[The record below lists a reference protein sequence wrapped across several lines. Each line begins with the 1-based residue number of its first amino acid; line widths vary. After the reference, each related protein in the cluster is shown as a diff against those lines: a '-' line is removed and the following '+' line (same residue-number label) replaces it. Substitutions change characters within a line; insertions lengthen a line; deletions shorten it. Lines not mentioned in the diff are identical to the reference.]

1 MEAKQRITVF
11 CLTWGRRFAGLV
23 YLVCL
28 AALYSYIYML
38 YQSPTPMMTVL
49 LVAYGVAAV
58 GATALFGFVW
68 CDWQQQGRDKRSRSI
83 DEAETGPQ
91 HQSFV

>member
-11 CLTWGRRFAGLV
+11 CLTWGSGLV
-23 YLVCL
+23 YLLCL

-38 YQSPTPMMTVL
+38 YQSPTPMMNIV
-49 LVAYGVAAV
+49 LVAYGIAAI
-58 GATALFGFVW
+58 GATVLFGLVW
-68 CDWQQQGRDKRSRSI
+68 CDWHRKGRDKRSQSI
-83 DEAETGPQ
+83 DETERGSQ